1 MLLLEFWAKVSRSIA
16 VLLTLC
22 TQGSAGLNVEQ
33 RKRLSIGVE
42 LVAKPELLLF
52 LDEPTSGLDSQTSAS
67 ICALLKKL
75 AKSGQAIL
83 CTIHQPGALLFKQ
96 FDRLLLLAKGGRPVY
111 FGDIGPHAR
120 TLIQYFE
127 RIGAPSCPP
136 ETNPAEWML
145 DTIREPDKD
154 WHKLWRSSPEF
165 QSVRAELEK
174 LKVGHARWHDGI
186 AEQERTAVKD
196 SEFAASFGLQ
206 LRQVATRVFQQ
217 YWRTPSYL
225 YSKAALCTLSSLFI
239 GFSFFRAPNTQ
250 QGLQNQMFAV
260 FMLMTI
266 FGNLVQ
272 QIMPLFVT
280 QRSLYEARER
290 QSKTYSWQAFILSNI
305 FVEIPWTGLMAVPI
319 FFCLYYPVGLYRNA
333 ESTGGEAIHER
344 GALFFLLTLS
354 FLLFTCTFAHM
365 VIAGVGSAET
375 GGNIANLMFSMS
387 LIFCG

>member
-1 MLLLEFWAKVSRSIA
+1 MLTSM
-16 VLLTLC
+16 T
-22 TQGSAGLNVEQ
+22 GLNVEQ

-67 ICALLKKL
+67 ICSLLKRL
-75 AKSGQAIL
+75 AKSGQTIL
-83 CTIHQPGALLFKQ
+83 CTIHQPGALLFEQ
-96 FDRLLLLAKGGRPVY
+96 FDRLLLLAKGGRTVY
-111 FGDIGPHAR
+111 FGDIGPNAR
-120 TLIQYFE
+120 TLIDYFE
-127 RIGAPSCPP
+127 RSGAPLCAPGS
-136 ETNPAEWML
+136 NPAEWML
-145 DTIREPDKD
+145 DTIRDPDVD
-154 WHKLWRSSPEF
+154 WHEVWKGSPEY
-165 QSVRAELEK
+165 QSVRADLEK
-174 LKVGHARWHDGI
+174 LRICNGESDSRRND
-186 AEQERTAVKD
+186 ER
-196 SEFAASFGLQ
+196 SEFAAPFAQQ

-239 GFSFFRAPNTQ
+239 GFSFYRAPNTQ
-250 QGLQNQMFAV
+250 QGLQNQMFAI

-290 QSKTYSWQAFILSNI
+290 QSKTYSWKVFVLSNMLA
-305 FVEIPWTGLMAVPI
+305 EIPWTGLMAAPI

-333 ESTGGEAIHER
+333 ETTGSEAVYER

-365 VIAGVGSAET
+365 VTNPGSDASHP
-375 GGNIANLMFSMS
+375 F
-387 LIFCG
+387 LICLF